1 LRLAGSGVRSASMDL
16 WVIWI
21 IVACAFAAGEIIS
34 LGFFLAPFAGGSLL
48 AAAVDAAGA
57 PGFASIATFLV
68 ASALM
73 FGFLRPVVR
82 RHALQPAASRTGAQA
97 LLGQSVLVL
106 EPIDNDH
113 GTGTV
118 KLSGEI
124 WTARSYL
131 DDHPIPAGTRV
142 EVVEIRGATALVTE

>member
-1 LRLAGSGVRSASMDL
+1 MEL

-21 IVACAFAAGEIIS
+21 LVGVAFAVGEMVS
-34 LGFFLAPFAGGSLL
+34 LGFFLGPFAAGAFL
-48 AAAVDAAGA
+48 AAVVDAAGA
-57 PGFASIATFLV
+57 PDSASIAVFAV

-73 FGFLRPVVR
+73 FGLLRPIVR
-82 RHALQPAASRTGAQA
+82 RHTTMPASIRTGTQA

-106 EPIDNDH
+106 EAIDNDQDS
-113 GTGTV
+113 GTV

>member
-1 LRLAGSGVRSASMDL
+1 MDL

-21 IVACAFAAGEIIS
+21 ILACAFAAAEIVS
-34 LGFFLAPFAGGSLL
+34 LGFFLAPFAGGAFL
-48 AAAVDAAGA
+48 AAAVDAIGA
-57 PGFASIATFLV
+57 PDAASIVAFLV
-68 ASALM
+68 TSMLL
-73 FGFLRPVVR
+73 FGLLRPIVR
-82 RHALQPAASRTGAQA
+82 RHTRMPAATRTGTQA

-106 EPIDNDH
+106 ESIDNDS

-131 DDHPIPAGTRV
+131 DDEPIRAGTRV
-142 EVVEIRGATALVTE
+142 EVVEIRGATALVIE

>member
-1 LRLAGSGVRSASMDL
+1 MDL

-21 IVACAFAAGEIIS
+21 IVGCAFATGEIVS
-34 LGFFLAPFAGGSLL
+34 LGFFLAPFAGGAFL

-57 PGFASIATFLV
+57 PDVASVAVFLV
-68 ASALM
+68 ASMLL
-73 FGFLRPVVR
+73 FGFLRPIVR
-82 RHALQPAASRTGAQA
+82 RHTKMPPAIRTGTQA
-97 LLGQSVLVL
+97 LLGESVLVL
-106 EPIDNDH
+106 EAIDNDRD
-113 GTGTV
+113 TGTV

-131 DDHPIPAGTRV
+131 DDNPIPAGTRV

>member
-1 LRLAGSGVRSASMDL
+1 MDL

-21 IVACAFAAGEIIS
+21 ILGCVLAVGEIVS
-34 LGFFLAPFAGGSLL
+34 LGFFLAPFAGGAFV

-57 PGFASIATFLV
+57 PDIASIAVFLV
-68 ASALM
+68 TSVLL
-73 FGFLRPVVR
+73 FGLLRPIVL
-82 RHALQPAASRTGAQA
+82 RHTKMPPAIRTGAQA

-106 EPIDNDH
+106 EPIDNDRD
-113 GTGTV
+113 TGTV

-131 DDHPIPAGTRV
+131 DDTPIPAGTRV
-142 EVVEIRGATALVTE
+142 EVIEIRGATALVTE

>member
-1 LRLAGSGVRSASMDL
+1 MDL

-21 IVACAFAAGEIIS
+21 IVACAFAAGEIAS
-34 LGFFLAPFAGGSLL
+34 LGFFLAPFAGGALL
-48 AAAVDAAGA
+48 AALVDLTGA
-57 PGFASIATFLV
+57 PDVFSIAVFLV

-73 FGFLRPVVR
+73 FGLLRPIVQ
-82 RHALQPAASRTGAQA
+82 RHARMPPSIRTGTQA
-97 LLGQSVLVL
+97 LLGESVLVL

-113 GTGTV
+113 DTGTV

>member
-1 LRLAGSGVRSASMDL
+1 MDL

-21 IVACAFAAGEIIS
+21 ILACAFAAAEIVS
-34 LGFFLAPFAGGSLL
+34 LGFFLAPFAGGAFL

-57 PGFASIATFLV
+57 PDAASIVVFLV
-68 ASALM
+68 TSMLL
-73 FGFLRPVVR
+73 FGGLRPIVR
-82 RHALQPAASRTGAQA
+82 RHTRMPAATRTGTQA

-106 EPIDNDH
+106 ESIDNDS

-131 DDHPIPAGTRV
+131 DDEPIRAGTRV
-142 EVVEIRGATALVTE
+142 EVVEIRGATALVIE

>member
-1 LRLAGSGVRSASMDL
+1 MDL
-16 WVIWI
+16 WIIWI
-21 IVACAFAAGEIIS
+21 LVGVAFAVGELVS
-34 LGFFLAPFAGGSLL
+34 LGFFLAPFAGGAFL
-48 AAAVDAAGA
+48 AAAADAAGA
-57 PGFASIATFLV
+57 PDSASVAVFVV

-73 FGFLRPVVR
+73 FTLLRPIVR
-82 RHALQPAASRTGAQA
+82 RHTTMPPAIRTGTQA

-106 EPIDNDH
+106 EAIDNDH
-113 GTGTV
+113 DSGTV